1 MESVDKQQQ
10 KQEKKS
16 VLGIFA
22 KQPLAG
28 QVKTRLCPPLSGK
41 EAAALYSVALSETVT
56 RMRQGQGYD
65 LVICY
70 AGERSWFET
79 AFPGITL
86 MAQHGVDLGARMA
99 TALNSFLSQG
109 YLQAALIGS
118 DTPDLPL
125 ATINWAFKSLDCA
138 DLVLGPALDGGYY
151 LIGEGVHRPEL
162 FDAIPW
168 SSDQV
173 LSMTKQKAQALGI
186 NAEYLSEW
194 EDLDDFTALRRHLQ
208 RSPQGHTARFMQ
220 QQMAHHFSVE

>member
-1 MESVDKQQQ
+1 VENVDKQQH

-28 QVKTRLCPPLSGK
+28 QVKTRLCPPLSEE
-41 EAAALYSVALSETVT
+41 EAATLYRVALTETVT
-56 RMRQGQGYD
+56 RMRQGHGYD

-79 AFPGITL
+79 AFPEITL
-86 MAQHGVDLGARMA
+86 MAQHGADLGARMA
-99 TALNSFLSQG
+99 TALNSFLSLG
-109 YLQAALIGS
+109 YLKAVLIGS

-125 ATINWAFKSLDCA
+125 ASITRAFRALDCA

-151 LIGEGVHRPEL
+151 LIGEGVHHPEL
-162 FDAIPW
+162 FTSIPW

-173 LSMTKQKAQALGI
+173 LSLTKQKAQALGM
-186 NAEYLSEW
+186 NTDFLSEW
-194 EDLDDFTALRRHLQ
+194 EDLDDFAALKRYLRT
-208 RSPQGHTARFMQ
+208 SQGCTARFMRQ
-220 QQMAHHFSVE
+220 KLAHHFAVE